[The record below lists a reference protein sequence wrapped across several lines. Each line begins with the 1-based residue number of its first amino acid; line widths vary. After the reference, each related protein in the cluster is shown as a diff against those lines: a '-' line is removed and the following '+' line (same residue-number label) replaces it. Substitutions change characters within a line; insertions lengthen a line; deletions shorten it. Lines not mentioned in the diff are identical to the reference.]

1 LSRAWGGEGK
11 RVSGLL
17 EPLSGLLMQG
27 EVELSAMPVEEPGE
41 RAEVLALLREAYWH
55 YQLDLAGPRLP
66 FAGATALAAASW
78 CLAACWFVVS
88 RQEPDEFVERTL
100 DWQPQLRDAA
110 DHLAADLTLRY
121 LPRVLQ
127 RARLLGREDGLVR
140 AIARLAGRVPLA
152 GVLLDVPPGRAEI
165 PTTLGTMPGCIC
177 STPSGSPP
185 TPGRVVAIRRAA
197 AADVRGGPGPPTT
210 SVAHAPSSRRARRWL
225 MQRRWLRSRATRP
238 DERMVD

>member
-140 AIARLAGRVPLA
+140 AIARLAGRVPLS
-152 GVLLDVPPGRAEI
+152 GVLLDVPPGQAEI
-165 PTTLGTMPGCIC
+165 PTTLGDHAGLHLLYAERFAANPRAEWLPAGGPLRQMCAVVLARQQRALPMPVE
-177 STPSGSPP
+177 PSGAA
-185 TPGRVVAIRRAA
+185 VADAEAVAEEQSDSTRRE
-197 AADVRGGPGPPTT
+197 DG
-210 SVAHAPSSRRARRWL
+210 
-225 MQRRWLRSRATRP
+225 
-238 DERMVD
+238 